1 MIKFSSIFILT
12 FFSDPDITRNDGIY
26 SRYLTGI
33 TDSGYYS
40 LTVVAEKK
48 VLKHYKPVIGKHL
61 LNLFCYKSLGDMKK
75 ITLRS
80 EGKMPYLSVFS
91 NTQAISFQYLGKFS
105 KLIL

>member
-1 MIKFSSIFILT
+1 MKFSSIFILT

-48 VLKHYKPVIGKHL
+48 VLKYYKPVIGKNL
-61 LNLFCYKSLGDMKK
+61 LNLFCYKSLGEIEK
-75 ITLRS
+75 ITLRR
-80 EGKMPYLSVFS
+80 EGNLSYQFVFS
-91 NTQAISFQYLGKFS
+91 NA
-105 KLIL
+105 

>member
-1 MIKFSSIFILT
+1 MIKFSSILHSY

-48 VLKHYKPVIGKHL
+48 VLKYYKPVIGKIL
-61 LNLFCYKSLGDMKK
+61 LSLFCYKNLDEIEK
-75 ITLRS
+75 ITLRR
-80 EGKMPYLSVFS
+80 EENCLSCSFFQRHKQFLF
-91 NTQAISFQYLGKFS
+91 NIWAISVY
-105 KLIL
+105 